1 MKITG
6 LTRRVD
12 SLGRIVI
19 PKELRR
25 MLHIKEGSPLEI
37 YMDADE
43 TIVLKKYSHVGSLKN
58 MSQAYAQSL
67 SKVTGATVCVA
78 DRDEI
83 IAAAGKNHKN
93 YIGKALSKELENIM
107 DKRKSALYSK
117 KDDTLI
123 PVVKDDKAD
132 CEAQAIAVIVHDGDS
147 AGAVILLTMKKP
159 ISLRLPKSWRGQQQ
173 NFWLTSLARDSEKHC
188 KKHYKK
194 LFT

>member
-1 MKITG
+1 
-6 LTRRVD
+6 
-12 SLGRIVI
+12 
-19 PKELRR
+19 
-25 MLHIKEGSPLEI
+25 
-37 YMDADE
+37 MDADE
-43 TIVLKKYSHVGSLKN
+43 TIVLKKYSQVGSLKN
-58 MSQAYAQSL
+58 ISQAYAQSL
-67 SKVTGATVCVA
+67 SKVTGAMVCVA

-147 AGAVILLTMKKP
+147 AGDVILCVYDEKADKYAWSHP
-159 ISLRLPKSWRGQQQ
+159 NSALRLPKSWRVQQQ
-173 NFWLTSLARDSEKHC
+173 NFWLTSLARDSKKHC
-188 KKHYKK
+188 KK

>member
-43 TIVLKKYSHVGSLKN
+43 TIVLKKYSQVGSLKN
-58 MSQAYAQSL
+58 ISQAYAQSL
-67 SKVTGATVCVA
+67 SKVTGAMVCVA

-117 KDDTLI
+117 TNRRK
-123 PVVKDDKAD
+123 
-132 CEAQAIAVIVHDGDS
+132 
-147 AGAVILLTMKKP
+147 GANNSNTFTSQNGCILH
-159 ISLRLPKSWRGQQQ
+159 R
-173 NFWLTSLARDSEKHC
+173 NFIWQFNHKNC
-188 KKHYKK
+188 
-194 LFT
+194 

>member
-43 TIVLKKYSHVGSLKN
+43 TIVLKKYSN
-58 MSQAYAQSL
+58 ISQAYAQSL

-147 AGAVILLTMKKP
+147 AGAVILCVYDEKAD
-159 ISLRLPKSWRGQQQ
+159 KSEIAEK
-173 NFWLTSLARDSEKHC
+173 LAGAAAEFLADQ
-188 KKHYKK
+188 
-194 LFT
+194 LG

>member
-1 MKITG
+1 MKITV

-43 TIVLKKYSHVGSLKN
+43 TIVLKKYSQVGSLKN
-58 MSQAYAQSL
+58 ISQAYAQSL
-67 SKVTGATVCVA
+67 SKVTGAMVCVA

-147 AGAVILLTMKKP
+147 AGAVILCVYDEKP
-159 ISLRLPKSWRGQQQ
+159 ISLRLPKSWRVQQQ

-188 KKHYKK
+188 KK

>member
-43 TIVLKKYSHVGSLKN
+43 VGSLKN
-58 MSQAYAQSL
+58 ISQAYAQSL
-67 SKVTGATVCVA
+67 SKVTGAMVCVA

-83 IAAAGKNHKN
+83 IAAAGKNHKK

-132 CEAQAIAVIVHDGDS
+132 CEAQAIAVIVHDGDI
-147 AGAVILLTMKKP
+147 AGAVILCVYDEKAD
-159 ISLRLPKSWRGQQQ
+159 KSEIAEK
-173 NFWLTSLARDSEKHC
+173 LAGAAAEFLADQ
-188 KKHYKK
+188 
-194 LFT
+194 LG